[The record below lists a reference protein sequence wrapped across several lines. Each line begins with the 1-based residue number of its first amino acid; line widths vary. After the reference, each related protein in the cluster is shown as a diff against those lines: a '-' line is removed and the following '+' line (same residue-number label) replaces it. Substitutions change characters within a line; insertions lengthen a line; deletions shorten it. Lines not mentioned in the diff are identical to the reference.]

1 MECQPVGPH
10 HWVEVLYPRRPWFQ
24 SILSFWAAWMW
35 IVINWWVCCSDDLRS
50 TRVEMSAT
58 DKPLTPLAYYC
69 INFDLTSFL
78 WTSLSQISKGCRWAV
93 HLDTKVPEP
102 SSLAFTLNY
111 LSIPLVI
118 ILSAMV
124 LVREDDHV
132 VNSPNISYK
141 SRLTLRVLAM
151 WAYH

>member
-1 MECQPVGPH
+1 M
-10 HWVEVLYPRRPWFQ
+10 
-24 SILSFWAAWMW
+24 
-35 IVINWWVCCSDDLRS
+35 
-50 TRVEMSAT
+50 
-58 DKPLTPLAYYC
+58 
-69 INFDLTSFL
+69 
-78 WTSLSQISKGCRWAV
+78 